1 MILKFKYKDFL
12 EDDILNLM
20 INIWYYS
27 DEHGVGCKICTTY
40 KKMCIDALKK
50 KWEKNYKSV
59 DYIIQKLLKRDVKS
73 FNLSEISSADRHF
86 LLHLIQKDD

>member
-1 MILKFKYKDFL
+1 MILKFKYEDFL

-50 KWEKNYKSV
+50 MGKKL
-59 DYIIQKLLKRDVKS
+59 QKCRLYHTKTFKKRRQIV
-73 FNLSEISSADRHF
+73 
-86 LLHLIQKDD
+86 